1 MRAIARGRGVVAA
14 AARRSLAP
22 RADRADGRR
31 RDLGRRARRR
41 RRGGGVRRHAAIEP
55 WLALLA
61 GGSFLCLIGAIDD
74 RRNLKPATKVVVQLI
89 AAALAVGA
97 GYQIRFFHQITT
109 RS

>member
-1 MRAIARGRGVVAA
+1 MGGVAIWAAVLAGVAA
-14 AARRSLAP
+14 AAAF
-22 RADRADGRR
+22 DG
-31 RDLGRRARRR
+31 ARRF
-41 RRGGGVRRHAAIEP
+41 EP

-89 AAALAVGA
+89 AAAARHRRGLPDPLLHHSA
-97 GYQIRFFHQITT
+97 